1 MSRLVIENNISL
13 NSSEK
18 IIELVKKHSKESHV
32 LQSFLNG
39 NKVSDI
45 SKEII
50 CNFILSFIII
60 SPIDDRKNI

>member
-1 MSRLVIENNISL
+1 MIENNISL

-18 IIELVKKHSKESHV
+18 IIVLVKKHSKESYV

-50 CNFILSFIII
+50 YNFILNFIII